1 LIYDYRKPDTAGPGI
16 DIIVVPSAWAQH
28 SPGQVKSG
36 CSWLK
41 PLLQSDLKDTR
52 VFLFTYAL
60 QTDGSSLWD
69 QLLSQGTS
77 LVAGLRQS
85 RTQPE
90 ALALGNDSRE
100 AYQEAVSGI
109 IFLGTPHLVST
120 SADGWKMVRLL
131 MKHEEREI
139 SEDNMTPSEM
149 EGVIRVCRHFENIQL
164 PISIF
169 SIYELKE
176 TR

>member
-1 LIYDYRKPDTAGPGI
+1 MNSKQGSKLTSSS
-16 DIIVVPSAWAQH
+16 IIVVPSAWAQH
-28 SPGQVKSG
+28 SLGQVKSG

-90 ALALGNDSRE
+90 VIELAPSWHLKHSLTSS
-100 AYQEAVSGI
+100 YSI
-109 IFLGTPHLVST
+109 IKDRF
-120 SADGWKMVRLL
+120 
-131 MKHEEREI
+131 
-139 SEDNMTPSEM
+139 
-149 EGVIRVCRHFENIQL
+149 C
-164 PISIF
+164 
-169 SIYELKE
+169 
-176 TR
+176 